1 MAILEIVEYPDPRL
15 KIVAKPVEQVDAAL
29 QQILDDMLETMYH
42 DHGGGLAATQ
52 VAIDKRIF
60 VMDASADRS
69 AVRFFINP
77 EIVEQSGEIEE
88 VEGCLSFPGVSAKI
102 KRSAYVKMRA
112 LDYDGK
118 PFEVEYENNYEAR
131 CVQHELDH
139 LNGITFFDHLKPLK
153 RQMLE
158 KKLAKYQ
165 KARGH

>member
-1 MAILEIVEYPDPRL
+1 MAILDVIEYPDPRL
-15 KIVAKPVEQVDAAL
+15 KIVAKPVEQVDKGIKKL
-29 QQILDDMLETMYH
+29 MDDMLETMYH
-42 DHGGGLAATQ
+42 DQGGGLAATQ
-52 VAIDKRIF
+52 IAVDKRIF
-60 VMDASADRS
+60 VMDASANRS
-69 AVRFFINP
+69 AVMFFINP
-77 EIVEQSGEIEE
+77 EIVEQSGQIEE

-102 KRSAYVKMRA
+102 KRAAYIKMRA
-112 LDYDGK
+112 LDYNGQ

-165 KARGH
+165 KAQG